1 MSLNPSVSLPSNTL
15 SPATTPTTTHQILVP
30 GRRKIVTVI
39 LYILWLGIGCLPL
52 LEGLA
57 YYLAPFTERPYLD
70 LHEIYKPSGF
80 IGQGLGI
87 AGTLMMFVGVFSY
100 MIRKR
105 WTFMHRFGKLRDWL
119 TFHIFLC
126 TLGPFLVL
134 LHTTFK
140 FGNIASIS
148 FWSMAIVVA
157 SGIFG
162 RYVYIRIPKTVNGQF
177 LSRKVIKQAQAS
189 LIQRISGKTQLPA
202 EYIET
207 MTRLTQPSGRILSA
221 VSKSIWFELRKRRL
235 RVRFDEAMKKQGVN
249 PELRQWAIPL
259 LIDNAHLQLRAQVMQ
274 PFVRAFGYWHVLH
287 IPLALVMLVA
297 LIIHIG
303 VAFAFGYTWIF

>member
-1 MSLNPSVSLPSNTL
+1 MNLNPPASIPS
-15 SPATTPTTTHQILVP
+15 TPLRSSQTGLLP
-30 GRRKIVTVI
+30 GRRKIYTVL
-39 LYILWLGIGCLPL
+39 LYITWTAIGALPL

-57 YYLAPFTERPYLD
+57 YYLAPYTERPYLEI
-70 LHEIYKPSGF
+70 HELYKPSGL

-87 AGTLMMFVGVFSY
+87 AGTIMMIVGVAAY
-100 MIRKR
+100 MLRKR
-105 WTFMHRFGKLRDWL
+105 WRFMNRFGKLRDWL

-148 FWSMAIVVA
+148 FWSMAIVVG

-177 LSRKVIKQAQAS
+177 LSREVVKQAQAN
-189 LIQRISGKTQLPA
+189 LIKRITSKTQLPI

-207 MTRLTQPSGRILSA
+207 LTKLSRPSEHILPS
-221 VSKSIWFELRKRRL
+221 VFQSVKFELHKRTL
-235 RVRFDEAMKKQGVN
+235 KQRFNESMKQNGVN
-249 PELRQWAIPL
+249 PKLRQWAVPL
-259 LIDNAHLQLRAQVMQ
+259 LMDNAQLQLHAQVMR
-274 PFVRAFGYWHVLH
+274 PFIRAFSYWHIFH
-287 IPLALVMLVA
+287 IPLALVMLLA
-297 LIIHIG
+297 LIIHIA